1 MGTKTIPYT
10 VTELNQRIRLWL
22 EHDIGT
28 VSVEGELSNVSR
40 PTSGHVYFTLKDASA
55 QIRCVYFRNRQTEAD
70 KNGLTNGQHV
80 LAAGTLSLYEARG
93 DYQLIVERLE
103 EAGLGNLY
111 LQFERLKE
119 KLKSLGLFDAVRK
132 KTIPQFPHII
142 GVVTSSSGAALRD
155 ILSTLARRYPLANV
169 VVYASEVQ
177 GKQAATQLV
186 NAIRLANQEARCD
199 VLLLARG
206 GGSMEDLWAFNDEH
220 LACAIAESR
229 IPIVSGIGHETDV
242 TIADF
247 VADLRAATPTA
258 AAEAVTP
265 NAVDLKIL
273 IDTLENRL
281 QRAITRFTQHKQLL
295 LHHVLQ
301 KMAAPKHRINA
312 YEQSLD
318 YLTIRL
324 KHAIMHT
331 LATRNQQLQDSGARL
346 EARNPTVLLQKT
358 RAHLQQLENQLS
370 LQISLKMHRSKQQFN
385 TLLTTLHAVSPL
397 ATLSRGYA
405 IATSHQKVITDSEQI
420 AIGESMSIQLAKGC
434 LKALVTNKEN

>member
-318 YLTIRL
+318 YLTIRM

-358 RAHLQQLENQLS
+358 RTHLQQLESQLS
-370 LQISLKMHRSKQQFN
+370 LQISLKMHRTKHQFN

-405 IATSHQKVITDSEQI
+405 IATSHKKVITDSEQI
-420 AIGESMSIQLAKGC
+420 DIGESMSIQLAKGC

>member
-1 MGTKTIPYT
+1 MGTETLPYT

-28 VSVEGELSNVSR
+28 VRVEGELSNVSR
-40 PTSGHVYFTLKDASA
+40 PTSGHVYFTLKDAAA
-55 QIRCVYFRNRQTEAD
+55 QIRCVYFRNRQTQGD

-80 LAAGTLSLYEARG
+80 LATGTLSLYEARG

-111 LQFERLKE
+111 LQFELLKE
-119 KLKSLGLFDAVRK
+119 KLKSLGLFDAIRK
-132 KTIPQFPHII
+132 KTVPRFPKVI

-155 ILSTLARRYPLANV
+155 ILSTLSRRYPIANV

-177 GKQAATQLV
+177 GKQSAMQLT
-186 NAIRLANQEARCD
+186 NAIHLANHEARCD

-220 LACAIAESR
+220 LAHAIAGSR
-229 IPIVSGIGHETDV
+229 IPIVSGIGHETDI

-265 NAVDLKIL
+265 NVIDLKIL

-281 QRAITRFTQHKQLL
+281 QRAITRFTQHKQLV

-301 KMAAPKHRINA
+301 KMAAPKHRIHA
-312 YEQSLD
+312 YEQSID

-324 KHAIMHT
+324 KHAILQT
-331 LATRNQQLQDSGARL
+331 LATRNQQLQDSSTRL

-358 RAHLQQLENQLS
+358 RAHLQQIESQLS
-370 LQISLKMHRSKQQFN
+370 QQISFKMHQLKHQFN

-405 IATSHQKVITDSEQI
+405 IATSHQKVITDSAQVAVGDTI
-420 AIGESMSIQLAKGC
+420 SIRLAKGC
-434 LKALVTNKEN
+434 LKTLVTNKEN